1 MIDTSKILIL
11 DGAMGT
17 ELQAAGLPVGGIPEV
32 WNIEHPE
39 AVTAIHRRYIE
50 AGSQV
55 VYTNT
60 FGANRLKMAKAGYPL
75 QALIV
80 AAIGNAR
87 AAVVEAGR
95 PDVKVAFDIGPIG
108 RLIEPLGDMSFDEA
122 YDIFAEEIRAVKG
135 ADMIVIE
142 TMSDLSEAKAAVLAA
157 KENCDLPVFLT
168 MSFESN
174 SRTFTGTAI
183 ASMALTFS
191 DMGIDGIGMN
201 CSLGPEELLPMVKEL
216 YTCTKLPLV
225 VKPNAGLPD
234 PATNKYN
241 VFPEDFAQIIRKML
255 PYGVCAVG
263 GCCGTS
269 PEYIRELTRVVRE
282 WETERDAYEA
292 DKAAGAAEMAPEAD
306 GASAEDG
313 GFYPDDYEELTTLR
327 NTRPTGIASAS
338 KAVWFSEPRCIGE
351 RINPT
356 GKKRFKEA
364 LQNGDMDYILGQAI
378 SQVEAGAE
386 ILDVNVGLPG
396 IDETAMMVRVI
407 RELQA
412 VVDVPLQIDS
422 NKPEVLEAALRIY
435 CGKPLV
441 NSVNGEEKSLS
452 SILPLVKKY
461 GAAVVGLTL
470 DEAGIGATA
479 EERFAVAEK
488 IVSRAEAI
496 GIRRENLQI
505 DCLTL
510 TASAE
515 QAGVAETLKAVAMVH
530 DRLHLG
536 AVLGVSNV
544 SFGLPNRDV
553 INTAFLTMALQNG
566 LTLPIM
572 NPNSEAMMGALRA
585 YRVLMNIDKNSLAY
599 MDAYRDWK
607 PAQTVVVAAGTAGV
621 PGGTGQAGGA
631 AGTPAQGGA
640 HIGAPAGDTVAAD
653 IATRLGDGAAS
664 LYTAVVRGLAAQG
677 TELTKSLLGTMDSM
691 DIVNGVLIPALD
703 TVGAGFESGRLFLP
717 QLILSASVVQGAFS
731 EIKNHMR
738 ANGAENVSKGTIVLA
753 TVKGD
758 IHDIG
763 KNIVKVLLEN
773 YGFTVVDLGR
783 DVEIEAV
790 VDAARETGTP
800 LVGLSALMTTT
811 LPSMRDT
818 IVALREAGLSCKVV
832 VGGAV
837 LTPEYATEIGA
848 DYYGRD
854 AKATV
859 DIAKEVFGC

>member
-1 MIDTSKILIL
+1 
-11 DGAMGT
+11 MGT

-39 AVTAIHRRYIE
+39 KVTAIHRRYIE

-75 QALIV
+75 NALIV

-87 AAVVEAGR
+87 AAVTESGR
-95 PDVKVAFDIGPIG
+95 TDVKVAMDIGPIG

-122 YDIFAEEIRAVKG
+122 YDIFAEEVRAAKG
-135 ADMIVIE
+135 VDMIVIE
-142 TMSDLSEAKAAVLAA
+142 TMSDLSESKAAVLAA
-157 KENCDLPVFLT
+157 KENSDLPIFLT
-168 MSFESN
+168 MSFEAN

-216 YTCTKLPLV
+216 YTATKLPLV

-234 PATNKYN
+234 PATNTYN
-241 VFPEDFAQIIRKML
+241 VMPEEFGAIIRKML

-282 WETERDAYEA
+282 WEAERDAYEA
-292 DKAAGAAEMAPEAD
+292 AKGSAKEAS
-306 GASAEDG
+306 GQA
-313 GFYPDDYEELTTLR
+313 FYPDDYDELTTLR

-338 KAVWFSEPRCIGE
+338 RAVWFTEPRCIGE

-364 LQNGDMDYILGQAI
+364 LLAGDMDYILGQAI

-470 DEAGIGATA
+470 DEDGIGASA
-479 EERFAVAEK
+479 EQRFAVAEK
-488 IVSRAEAI
+488 IVSRAESM

-530 DRLHLG
+530 DKLHLG

-607 PAQTVVVAAGTAGV
+607 PAQTVVVAAGAT
-621 PGGTGQAGGA
+621 GGADATKGGA
-631 AGTPAQGGA
+631 AGAG
-640 HIGAPAGDTVAAD
+640 IGAPAGDTVAAD
-653 IATRLGDGAAS
+653 IAAKLGEGAAS

-677 TELTKSLLGTMDSM
+677 TELTKSLLGSMDSM

-717 QLILSASVVQGAFS
+717 QLILSASVVQGAFA
-731 EIKNHMR
+731 EIKSYMTQTGS
-738 ANGAENVSKGTIVLA
+738 ATVSKGTIVLA

-790 VDAARETGTP
+790 VNAARETGTP

-818 IVALREAGLSCKVV
+818 IAALREAGLPCKVV

-837 LTPEYATEIGA
+837 LTPEYAAEIGA

-859 DIAKEVFGC
+859 DIAKEVFGV

>member
-1 MIDTSKILIL
+1 MSNYPEIMIL

-17 ELQAAGLPVGGIPEV
+17 ELQAAGLPLGGVPEV
-32 WNIEHPE
+32 WNIEHPDK
-39 AVTAIHRRYIE
+39 VTAIQRRYIE

-55 VYTNT
+55 VYANT
-60 FGANRLKMAKAGYPL
+60 FGANRLKMAKTGYPL
-75 QALIV
+75 HALIV

-87 AAVVEAGR
+87 AAVVEAGK
-95 PDVKVAFDIGPIG
+95 PETKVALDIGPIG
-108 RLIEPLGDMSFDEA
+108 RLIAPLGDLSFEEA
-122 YDIFAEEIRAVKG
+122 YDIFAEEVRAAKG

-142 TMSDLSEAKAAVLAA
+142 TMSDLYEAKAAVLAA
-157 KENCDLPVFLT
+157 KENSDLPVFLT
-168 MSFESN
+168 MSFEEN
-174 SRTFTGTAI
+174 GRTFTGTDI
-183 ASMALTFS
+183 DSMALTFS
-191 DMGIDGIGMN
+191 DMGIDGIGVN
-201 CSLGPEELLPMVKEL
+201 CSLGPAELLPMVKRL
-216 YTCTKLPLV
+216 YTATKLPIV

-234 PATNKYN
+234 PATNTYN
-241 VFPEDFAQIIRKML
+241 VSAEEFAGIMRQML
-255 PYGVCAVG
+255 PYGVRVVG

-282 WETERDAYEA
+282 WEAERDRVGESDASFW
-292 DKAAGAAEMAPEAD
+292 PE
-306 GASAEDG
+306 
-313 GFYPDDYEELTTLR
+313 DYRELTEFR
-327 NTRPTGIASAS
+327 NSRPTGIASAN

-396 IDETAMMVRVI
+396 IDETEMMVRVI

-435 CGKPLV
+435 NGKPLV
-441 NSVNGEEKSLS
+441 NSVNGEEKSLT

-470 DEAGIGATA
+470 DEAGIGKTA

-488 IVSRAEAI
+488 IVSRAESA

-515 QAGVAETLKAVAMVH
+515 QAAVAETLRAVAMVH
-530 DRLHLG
+530 NNLHTG

-544 SFGLPNRDV
+544 SFGLPNRDLV
-553 INTAFLTMALQNG
+553 NATFLTMALQNG

-572 NPNSEAMMGALRA
+572 NPNSASMMGALRA
-585 YRVLMNIDKNSLAY
+585 YRLLMNIDKNSLAY
-599 MDAYRDWK
+599 MEAYKDYVA
-607 PAQTVVVAAGTAGV
+607 PTVVAPAGAAVGGTSAGAGV
-621 PGGTGQAGGA
+621 S
-631 AGTPAQGGA
+631 
-640 HIGAPAGDTVAAD
+640 APAGDPLPAEIAAK
-653 IATRLGDGAAS
+653 LGDGAAA
-664 LYTAVVRGLAAQG
+664 LYNAVVRGFTAQG
-677 TELTKSLLGTMDSM
+677 ADITKSLLGTMDSM

-731 EIKNHMR
+731 EIKEHMR
-738 ANGAENVSKGTIVLA
+738 ASGAESVSKGTIVLA

-783 DVEIEAV
+783 DVEISAV
-790 VDAARETGTP
+790 VKAAKETGTP

-811 LPSMRDT
+811 LPSMKDT
-818 IVALREAGLSCKVV
+818 IAALRAEGLPCKVV

-837 LTPEYATEIGA
+837 LTPEYAAEIGA

-859 DIAKEVFGC
+859 DIAKEVFGV

>member
-1 MIDTSKILIL
+1 MSKFPEIMIL

-17 ELQAAGLPVGGIPEV
+17 ELQAAGLPLGGVPEV

-39 AVTAIHRRYIE
+39 KVTDIHRRYIE

-55 VYTNT
+55 VYANT
-60 FGANRLKMAKAGYPL
+60 FGANRLKMAKTGYSV
-75 QALIV
+75 QTLIV

-87 AAVVEAGR
+87 AAVIEAGK
-95 PDVKVAFDIGPIG
+95 PETKVALDIGPIG
-108 RLIEPLGDMSFDEA
+108 RLISPLGDLAFEEA
-122 YDIFAEEIRAVKG
+122 YDIFAEEVRAAKG

-142 TMSDLSEAKAAVLAA
+142 TMTDLYEAKAAVLAA
-157 KENCDLPVFLT
+157 KENSDLPVYLT
-168 MSFESN
+168 MSFEAN
-174 SRTFTGTAI
+174 ARTFTGTSVDA
-183 ASMALTFS
+183 MALTFS

-201 CSLGPEELLPMVKEL
+201 CSLGPEELLPMVKQL
-216 YTCTKLPLV
+216 YTATKLPIV

-234 PATNKYN
+234 PATNTYN
-241 VFPEDFAQIIRKML
+241 VSPEEFAAIVRKML
-255 PYGVCAVG
+255 PYGVQVVG

-269 PEYIRELTRVVRE
+269 PAYIRELTKVVRE
-282 WETERDAYEA
+282 WEAERDA
-292 DKAAGAAEMAPEAD
+292 GNTVC
-306 GASAEDG
+306 
-313 GFYPDDYEELTTLR
+313 PDDFEDLTTLR

-338 KAVWFSEPRCIGE
+338 RAVWFTEPRCIGE

-396 IDETAMMVRVI
+396 IDETEMMVRVI

-435 CGKPLV
+435 NGKPLV

-470 DEAGIGATA
+470 DEAGIASKA

-515 QAGVAETLKAVAMVH
+515 QAAVAETLKAVAMVH
-530 DRLHLG
+530 ERLGLG

-544 SFGLPNRDV
+544 SFGLPNRDLV
-553 INTAFLTMALQNG
+553 NATFLTMALQNG

-572 NPNSEAMMGALRA
+572 NPNSESMMGALRA
-585 YRVLMNIDKNSLAY
+585 FRLLMNIDKNSLAY
-599 MDAYRDWK
+599 MDAYRDYVP
-607 PAQTVVVAAGTAGV
+607 PAARVSSSAAGPAG
-621 PGGTGQAGGA
+621 AGGNAGPNGTAA
-631 AGTPAQGGA
+631 AGNAPA
-640 HIGAPAGDTVAAD
+640 HSSIGAPAGDPTAAE
-653 IATRLGDGAAS
+653 IAEKLGDGAAS
-664 LYTAVVRGLAAQG
+664 LYAAVVRGLAAQG
-677 TELTKSLLGTMDSM
+677 TELTKELLTTMDSM

-703 TVGAGFESGRLFLP
+703 TVGAGFESGRVFLP

-731 EIKNHMR
+731 EIKEHIRKSGN
-738 ANGAENVSKGTIVLA
+738 ETVSKGTIVLA

-783 DVEIEAV
+783 DVEISAV
-790 VDAARETGTP
+790 VEAAKKTGTP

-811 LPSMRDT
+811 LPSMKDT
-818 IVALREAGLSCKVV
+818 IAALREAGLSCKVV

-837 LTPEYATEIGA
+837 LTPEYAAEIGA

-854 AKATV
+854 AKMTV
-859 DIAKEVFGC
+859 DIAREVFGV

>member
-1 MIDTSKILIL
+1 
-11 DGAMGT
+11 
-17 ELQAAGLPVGGIPEV
+17 V
-32 WNIEHPE
+32 
-39 AVTAIHRRYIE
+39 
-50 AGSQV
+50 
-55 VYTNT
+55 
-60 FGANRLKMAKAGYPL
+60 
-75 QALIV
+75 
-80 AAIGNAR
+80 R
-87 AAVVEAGR
+87 AA
-95 PDVKVAFDIGPIG
+95 
-108 RLIEPLGDMSFDEA
+108 
-122 YDIFAEEIRAVKG
+122 KG

-142 TMSDLSEAKAAVLAA
+142 TMTDLYEAKAAVLAA
-157 KENCDLPVFLT
+157 KENSDLPVYLT
-168 MSFESN
+168 MSFEAN
-174 SRTFTGTAI
+174 ARTFTGTSVDA
-183 ASMALTFS
+183 MALTFS

-201 CSLGPEELLPMVKEL
+201 CSLGPEELLPMVKQL
-216 YTCTKLPLV
+216 YTATKLPIV

-234 PATNKYN
+234 PATNTYN
-241 VFPEDFAQIIRKML
+241 VSPEEFAAIVRKML
-255 PYGVCAVG
+255 PYGVQVVG

-269 PEYIRELTRVVRE
+269 PAYIRELTKVVRE
-282 WETERDAYEA
+282 WEAERDAGNA
-292 DKAAGAAEMAPEAD
+292 VC
-306 GASAEDG
+306 
-313 GFYPDDYEELTTLR
+313 PDDFEELTTLR

-338 KAVWFSEPRCIGE
+338 RAVWFTEPRCIGE

-396 IDETAMMVRVI
+396 IDETEMMVRVI

-435 CGKPLV
+435 NGKPLV

-470 DEAGIGATA
+470 DEAGIASKA

-515 QAGVAETLKAVAMVH
+515 QAAVAETLKAVAMVH
-530 DRLHLG
+530 ERLGLG

-544 SFGLPNRDV
+544 SFGLPNRDLV
-553 INTAFLTMALQNG
+553 NATFLTMALQNG

-572 NPNSEAMMGALRA
+572 NPNSESMMGALRA
-585 YRVLMNIDKNSLAY
+585 FRLLMNIDKNSLAY
-599 MDAYRDWK
+599 MDAYRDYVP
-607 PAQTVVVAAGTAGV
+607 PAARVSSSAAGTAGA
-621 PGGTGQAGGA
+621 GTAGANGAGSGA
-631 AGTPAQGGA
+631 A
-640 HIGAPAGDTVAAD
+640 HSSIGAPAGDPSAAE
-653 IATRLGDGAAS
+653 IAEKLGDGAAS
-664 LYTAVVRGLAAQG
+664 LYAAVVRGLAAQG
-677 TELTKSLLGTMDSM
+677 TELTKELLTTMDSM

-703 TVGAGFESGRLFLP
+703 TVGAGFESGRVFLP

-731 EIKNHMR
+731 EIKEHIRKSGN
-738 ANGAENVSKGTIVLA
+738 ETVSKGTIVLA

-783 DVEIEAV
+783 DVEISAV
-790 VDAARETGTP
+790 VEAAKKTGTP

-811 LPSMRDT
+811 LPSMKDT
-818 IVALREAGLSCKVV
+818 IAALREAGLSCKVV

-837 LTPEYATEIGA
+837 LTPEYAAEIGA

-854 AKATV
+854 AKMTV
-859 DIAKEVFGC
+859 DIAREVFGV

>member
-1 MIDTSKILIL
+1 MGKNTDILIL

-17 ELQAAGLPVGGIPEV
+17 ELQAAGLPLGGVPEV
-32 WNIEHPE
+32 WNIEHPDK
-39 AVTAIHRRYIE
+39 VTAIHRRYIE

-55 VYTNT
+55 VYANT
-60 FGANRLKMAKAGYPL
+60 FGANRLKMAKTGYSV
-75 QALIV
+75 QTLIGAAV
-80 AAIGNAR
+80 ANAR
-87 AAVVEAGR
+87 EAVAQADR
-95 PDVKVAFDIGPIG
+95 PETKVALDIGPIG
-108 RLIEPLGDMSFDEA
+108 RLIAPLGDLSFEEA
-122 YDIFAEEIRAVKG
+122 YDIFAEEVRAGKD
-135 ADMIVIE
+135 ADMIFIE
-142 TMSDLSEAKAAVLAA
+142 TMTDLYEAKAAVLAA
-157 KENCDLPVFLT
+157 KENSDLPVYLT
-168 MSFESN
+168 MSFEAN
-174 SRTFTGTAI
+174 MRTFTGTGI
-183 ASMALTFS
+183 DSMALTFS

-216 YTCTKLPLV
+216 YTATKLPIV

-234 PATNKYN
+234 PATNTYN
-241 VFPEDFAQIIRKML
+241 VSAEEFADVMRKMF
-255 PYGVCAVG
+255 PYGVRVVG

-282 WETERDAYEA
+282 WEEERDRSGGSDASFW
-292 DKAAGAAEMAPEAD
+292 PE
-306 GASAEDG
+306 
-313 GFYPDDYEELTTLR
+313 DYEELTKIR
-327 NTRPTGIASAS
+327 ETRPTGIASPS

-396 IDETAMMVRVI
+396 IDETEMMVRVI

-435 CGKPLV
+435 NGKPLV
-441 NSVNGEEKSLS
+441 NSVNGEEKSLA

-470 DEAGIGATA
+470 DEAGIGPTA
-479 EERFAVAEK
+479 EERFAVAER
-488 IVSRAEAI
+488 IVARAESM

-515 QAGVAETLKAVAMVH
+515 QAAVAETLKAVAMVH
-530 DRLHLG
+530 NRLHTG

-544 SFGLPNRDV
+544 SFGLPNRDLV
-553 INTAFLTMALQNG
+553 NATFLTMALQNG

-572 NPNSEAMMGALRA
+572 NPNSASMMGALRA
-585 YRVLMNIDKNSLAY
+585 YRLLMNIDKNSLAY
-599 MDAYRDWK
+599 MEAYKDYVPPTAA
-607 PAQTVVVAAGTAGV
+607 PA
-621 PGGTGQAGGA
+621 GA
-631 AGTPAQGGA
+631 AGTGVSGGA
-640 HIGAPAGDTVAAD
+640 ASGAAASAPAGDTKHEE
-653 IATRLGDGAAS
+653 IAQKLGDGAAS
-664 LYTAVVRGLAAQG
+664 LYNAVVRGLTAQG
-677 TELTKSLLGTMDSM
+677 ADITKSLLGTMDSM

-703 TVGAGFESGRLFLP
+703 TVGAGFETGRLFLP
-717 QLILSASVVQGAFS
+717 QLILSASVVQGAFA
-731 EIKNHMR
+731 EIKEHMR
-738 ANGAENVSKGTIVLA
+738 ASGAENVSKGTIVLA

-783 DVEIEAV
+783 DVEISAV
-790 VDAARETGTP
+790 VNAARETGTP

-818 IVALREAGLSCKVV
+818 IAALREAGLPCKVV

-837 LTPEYATEIGA
+837 LTPEYAAEIGA

-859 DIAKEVFGC
+859 DIAREVFGV

>member
-1 MIDTSKILIL
+1 MSNYPEILIL

-17 ELQAAGLPVGGIPEV
+17 ELQAAGLPLGGIPEV

-39 AVTAIHRRYIE
+39 KVTEIHRRYIE

-55 VYTNT
+55 VYANT
-60 FGANRLKMAKAGYPL
+60 FGANRLKMAKTGYPL

-87 AAVVEAGR
+87 AAVLQSGKAA
-95 PDVKVAFDIGPIG
+95 KVALDIGPIG
-108 RLIEPLGDMSFDEA
+108 RLLSPLGDLSFEEA
-122 YDIFAEEIRAVKG
+122 YDIFAEEVRAAKG

-142 TMSDLSEAKAAVLAA
+142 TMSDLYEAKAAVLAA
-157 KENCDLPVFLT
+157 KENSDLPVFLT
-168 MSFESN
+168 MSFEAN
-174 SRTFTGTAI
+174 GRTFTGTDIDA
-183 ASMALTFS
+183 MALTFT
-191 DMGIDGIGMN
+191 DMGIDGIGVN
-201 CSLGPEELLPMVKEL
+201 CSLGPAELLPMVKRL
-216 YTCTKLPLV
+216 YTATKLPIV

-234 PATNKYN
+234 PATNTYN
-241 VFPEDFAQIIRKML
+241 VSAEEFAGIMRQML
-255 PYGVCAVG
+255 PFGVRVVG

-269 PEYIRELTRVVRE
+269 PAYIKELTRVVRE
-282 WETERDAYEA
+282 WEAERDAIEA
-292 DKAAGAAEMAPEAD
+292 ASDKKAD
-306 GASAEDG
+306 GS
-313 GFYPDDYEELTTLR
+313 GFYPEDYEELTKER
-327 NTRPTGIASAS
+327 NTRPTGICSAN
-338 KAVWFSEPRCIGE
+338 KAVWFTEPRCIGE

-396 IDETAMMVRVI
+396 IDETEMMVRVI

-435 CGKPLV
+435 NGKPLV

-470 DEAGIGATA
+470 DEAGIGSKA

-488 IVSRAEAI
+488 IVTRAESV
-496 GIRRENLQI
+496 GIRRDNLQI

-515 QAGVAETLKAVAMVH
+515 QAAVAETLKAVAMVH
-530 DRLHLG
+530 ERLHTG

-544 SFGLPNRDV
+544 SFGLPNRDLV
-553 INTAFLTMALQNG
+553 NATFLTMALQNG

-585 YRVLMNIDKNSLAY
+585 FRLLMNIDKNSLAY
-599 MDAYRDWK
+599 MDAYRDYV
-607 PAQTVVVAAGTAGV
+607 PPTAAAAGTAGA
-621 PGGTGQAGGA
+621 AGAGA
-631 AGTPAQGGA
+631 AGAGA
-640 HIGAPAGDTVAAD
+640 GTAGAATNASAKSAIAAPSGDTQAAE
-653 IATRLGDGAAS
+653 IAAKLGDGAAS
-664 LYTAVVRGLAAQG
+664 LYTAVVRGLTAQG
-677 TELTKSLLGTMDSM
+677 TELTKGLLTTMDSM

-703 TVGAGFESGRLFLP
+703 TVGAGFETGKVFLP
-717 QLILSASVVQGAFS
+717 QLILSASVVQGAFA
-731 EIKNHMR
+731 EIKEHMR
-738 ANGAENVSKGTIVLA
+738 RSGGETVSKGTIVLA

-783 DVEIEAV
+783 DVEISAV
-790 VDAARETGTP
+790 VEAARKTGTP

-811 LPSMRDT
+811 LPSMKDT
-818 IVALREAGLSCKVV
+818 IAALREARLPCKVV

-837 LTPEYATEIGA
+837 LTPDYAAEIGA

-859 DIAKEVFGC
+859 DIAREVFGV

>member
-1 MIDTSKILIL
+1 MSNYPEILIL

-17 ELQAAGLPVGGIPEV
+17 ELQAAGLPLGGVPEV

-39 AVTAIHRRYIE
+39 KVTEIHRRYIE

-60 FGANRLKMAKAGYPL
+60 FGANRLKMAKTGYPM

-80 AAIGNAR
+80 AAVGNAR
-87 AAVVEAGR
+87 AAVLQSGKAA
-95 PDVKVAFDIGPIG
+95 KVALDIGPIG
-108 RLIEPLGDMSFDEA
+108 RLLSPLGDLSFEEA
-122 YDIFAEEIRAVKG
+122 YDIF
-135 ADMIVIE
+135 
-142 TMSDLSEAKAAVLAA
+142 AVLAA
-157 KENCDLPVFLT
+157 KENSDLPVYLT
-168 MSFESN
+168 MSFEAN
-174 SRTFTGTAI
+174 GRTFTGTDIDA
-183 ASMALTFS
+183 MALTFS
-191 DMGIDGIGMN
+191 DMGIDGIGVN
-201 CSLGPEELLPMVKEL
+201 CSLGPAELLPMVKRL
-216 YTCTKLPLV
+216 YTATKLPIV

-234 PATNKYN
+234 PATNTYN
-241 VFPEDFAQIIRKML
+241 VSPEEFGEVMRQML
-255 PYGVCAVG
+255 PYGVRVVG

-269 PEYIRELTRVVRE
+269 PAYIKELTRVVRE
-282 WETERDAYEA
+282 WEAERDATEAAA
-292 DKAAGAAEMAPEAD
+292 DKTAAG
-306 GASAEDG
+306 S
-313 GFYPDDYEELTTLR
+313 GFYPEDYEELTKER
-327 NTRPTGIASAS
+327 NTRPTGICSAN
-338 KAVWFSEPRCIGE
+338 KAVWFTEPRCIGE

-364 LQNGDMDYILGQAI
+364 LQDGDMDYILGQAI

-396 IDETAMMVRVI
+396 IDETEMMVRVI

-435 CGKPLV
+435 NGKPLV

-470 DEAGIGATA
+470 DEAGIGSKA

-488 IVSRAEAI
+488 IVSRAEAV
-496 GIRRENLQI
+496 GIRRDNLQI

-515 QAGVAETLKAVAMVH
+515 QAAVAETLKAVAMVH
-530 DRLHLG
+530 DRLHTG

-553 INTAFLTMALQNG
+553 VNAAFLTMALQNG

-585 YRVLMNIDKNSLAY
+585 FRLLMNIDKNSLAY
-599 MDAYRDWK
+599 MDAYRDYV
-607 PAQTVVVAAGTAGV
+607 PPTAAAAGTAGAA
-621 PGGTGQAGGA
+621 GAGAGTAGA
-631 AGTPAQGGA
+631 ATNASA
-640 HIGAPAGDTVAAD
+640 KSAIGAPAGDATAAD
-653 IATRLGDGAAS
+653 IAAKLGDGAAS
-664 LYTAVVRGLAAQG
+664 LYTAVVRGLTTQG
-677 TELTKSLLGTMDSM
+677 TELTKGLLTTMDSM

-703 TVGAGFESGRLFLP
+703 TVGAGFETGKVFLP
-717 QLILSASVVQGAFS
+717 QLILSASVVQGAFA
-731 EIKNHMR
+731 EIKEHMR
-738 ANGAENVSKGTIVLA
+738 RSGGETVSKGTIVLA

-783 DVEIEAV
+783 DVEISAV
-790 VDAARETGTP
+790 VDAAKKTGTP

-811 LPSMRDT
+811 LPSMKDT
-818 IVALREAGLSCKVV
+818 IAALREAGLPCKVM

-837 LTPEYATEIGA
+837 LTPEYAVEIGA

-854 AKATV
+854 AKASV
-859 DIAKEVFGC
+859 DIAREVFGV

>member
-1 MIDTSKILIL
+1 MSNYPEILIL

-17 ELQAAGLPVGGIPEV
+17 ELQAAGLPLGGVPEV
-32 WNIEHPE
+32 WNLEHPDT
-39 AVTAIHRRYIE
+39 VTAIHRRYIE

-55 VYTNT
+55 VYANT
-60 FGANRLKMAKAGYPL
+60 FGANRLKMAKTGHSV
-75 QALIV
+75 QELIGAAV
-80 AAIGNAR
+80 ANAR
-87 AAVVEAGR
+87 EAVAQAGNPEA
-95 PDVKVAFDIGPIG
+95 KVALDIGPIG
-108 RLIEPLGDMSFDEA
+108 RLLSPLGDLSFEEA
-122 YDIFAEEIRAVKG
+122 YDIFAEEVRAG
-135 ADMIVIE
+135 QNADMIVIE
-142 TMSDLSEAKAAVLAA
+142 TMSDLYEAKAAVLAA
-157 KENCDLPVFLT
+157 KENADVPVFLT
-168 MSFESN
+168 MSFEAN
-174 SRTFTGTAI
+174 GRTFTGTDIDA
-183 ASMALTFS
+183 MALTFS
-191 DMGIDGIGMN
+191 DMGIDGVGVN
-201 CSLGPEELLPMVKEL
+201 CSLGPAELLPMVKRL
-216 YTCTKLPLV
+216 YTATKLPIV

-234 PATNKYN
+234 PATNTYN
-241 VFPEDFAQIIRKML
+241 VLPEEFGAIMRQML
-255 PYGVCAVG
+255 PYGVRVVG

-282 WETERDAYEA
+282 WEAERGQRGSDASFW
-292 DKAAGAAEMAPEAD
+292 PE
-306 GASAEDG
+306 
-313 GFYPDDYEELTTLR
+313 DYEELTKLR
-327 NTRPTGIASAS
+327 DTRPTGIASANR
-338 KAVWFSEPRCIGE
+338 AVWFSEPRCIGE

-396 IDETAMMVRVI
+396 IDETEMMVRVI

-435 CGKPLV
+435 NGKPLV
-441 NSVNGEEKSLS
+441 NSVNGEEKSLA

-470 DEAGIGATA
+470 DEAGIGPTA

-488 IVSRAEAI
+488 IVSRAEAV

-515 QAGVAETLKAVAMVH
+515 QAAVAETLKAVAMVH
-530 DRLHLG
+530 DKLHTG

-544 SFGLPNRDV
+544 SFGLPNRDLV
-553 INTAFLTMALQNG
+553 NATFLTMALQNG

-585 YRVLMNIDKNSLAY
+585 YRLLMNIDKNSLAY
-599 MDAYRDWK
+599 MEAYK
-607 PAQTVVVAAGTAGV
+607 NYVPPTAAPAGNAAAGGTAGAAQA
-621 PGGTGQAGGA
+621 TGSA
-631 AGTPAQGGA
+631 AA
-640 HIGAPAGDTVAAD
+640 APAGDTMHRE
-653 IATRLGDGAAS
+653 IAEKLGDGAAS
-664 LYTAVVRGLAAQG
+664 LYNAVVRGLTAQG
-677 TELTKSLLGTMDSM
+677 AEITKNLLGSMDSM

-703 TVGAGFESGRLFLP
+703 TVGAGFETGRLFLP

-731 EIKNHMR
+731 EIKEHMR
-738 ANGAENVSKGTIVLA
+738 ASGAETVSKGTIVLA

-783 DVEIEAV
+783 DVEIQAV
-790 VDAARETGTP
+790 VEAAKKTGTP

-818 IVALREAGLSCKVV
+818 IAALREAGLSCKVV

-837 LTPEYATEIGA
+837 LTPEYAAEIGA

-859 DIAKEVFGC
+859 DIAREVFGV

>member
-1 MIDTSKILIL
+1 MSNYPEILIL

-17 ELQAAGLPVGGIPEV
+17 ELQAAGLPLGGVPEV
-32 WNIEHPE
+32 WNLEHPDP
-39 AVTAIHRRYIE
+39 VTAIHRRYIE

-60 FGANRLKMAKAGYPL
+60 FGANRLKMAKTGHSV
-75 QALIV
+75 QELIGAAV
-80 AAIGNAR
+80 ANAR
-87 AAVVEAGR
+87 EAVAQVGNPEA
-95 PDVKVAFDIGPIG
+95 KVALDIGPIG
-108 RLIEPLGDMSFDEA
+108 RLLSPLGDLSFAEA
-122 YDIFAEEIRAVKG
+122 YDIFAEEVRAG
-135 ADMIVIE
+135 QNADMIVIE
-142 TMSDLSEAKAAVLAA
+142 TMSDLYEAKAAVLAA
-157 KENCDLPVFLT
+157 KENADVPVFLT
-168 MSFESN
+168 MSFEAN
-174 SRTFTGTAI
+174 GRTFTGTDIDA
-183 ASMALTFS
+183 MALTFS
-191 DMGIDGIGMN
+191 DMGIDGVGVN
-201 CSLGPEELLPMVKEL
+201 CSLGPAELLPMVKRL
-216 YTCTKLPLV
+216 YTATKLPIV

-234 PATNKYN
+234 PATNTYN
-241 VFPEDFAQIIRKML
+241 VSPEEFGAIMRQML
-255 PYGVCAVG
+255 PYGVRVVG

-282 WETERDAYEA
+282 WEAERGQRGSDASFW
-292 DKAAGAAEMAPEAD
+292 PE
-306 GASAEDG
+306 
-313 GFYPDDYEELTTLR
+313 DYEELTKLR
-327 NTRPTGIASAS
+327 EERPTGIASANR
-338 KAVWFSEPRCIGE
+338 AVWFSEPRCIGE

-396 IDETAMMVRVI
+396 IDETEMMVRVI

-435 CGKPLV
+435 NGKPLV
-441 NSVNGEEKSLS
+441 NSVNGEEKSLA

-470 DEAGIGATA
+470 DEAGIGPTA

-488 IVSRAEAI
+488 IVSRAEAV

-515 QAGVAETLKAVAMVH
+515 QAAVAETLKAVAMVH
-530 DRLHLG
+530 DKLHTG

-544 SFGLPNRDV
+544 SFGLPNRDLV
-553 INTAFLTMALQNG
+553 NATFLTMALQNG

-585 YRVLMNIDKNSLAY
+585 YRLLMNIDKNSLAY
-599 MDAYRDWK
+599 MEAYK
-607 PAQTVVVAAGTAGV
+607 NYVPPTAAPAGNAAAGGTAGAAQV
-621 PGGTGQAGGA
+621 TGSA
-631 AGTPAQGGA
+631 AA
-640 HIGAPAGDTVAAD
+640 APAGDTMHRE
-653 IATRLGDGAAS
+653 IAEKLGDGAAS
-664 LYTAVVRGLAAQG
+664 LYNAVVRGLTAQG
-677 TELTKSLLGTMDSM
+677 AEITKNLLGSMDSM

-703 TVGAGFESGRLFLP
+703 TVGAGFETGRLFLP

-731 EIKNHMR
+731 EIKEHMR
-738 ANGAENVSKGTIVLA
+738 ASGAETVSKGTIVLA

-783 DVEIEAV
+783 DVEIQAV
-790 VDAARETGTP
+790 VEAAKKTGTP

-818 IVALREAGLSCKVV
+818 IAALREAGLSCKVV

-837 LTPEYATEIGA
+837 LTPEYAAEIGA

-859 DIAKEVFGC
+859 DIAREVFGV

>member
-1 MIDTSKILIL
+1 MSNYPEIMIL

-17 ELQAAGLPVGGIPEV
+17 ELQAAGLPLGGVPEV

-39 AVTAIHRRYIE
+39 KVTEIHRRYIE

-55 VYTNT
+55 VYANT
-60 FGANRLKMAKAGYPL
+60 FGANRLKMAKTGYPL

-80 AAIGNAR
+80 AAVGNAR
-87 AAVVEAGR
+87 AAVLTSNNKNA
-95 PDVKVAFDIGPIG
+95 KVAMDIGPIG
-108 RLIEPLGDMSFDEA
+108 RLLSPLGDLSFEEA
-122 YDIFAEEIRAVKG
+122 YDIFAEEVRAAKG
-135 ADMIVIE
+135 ADLIVIE
-142 TMSDLSEAKAAVLAA
+142 TMSDLYEAKAAVLAA
-157 KENCDLPVFLT
+157 KENSDLPVYLT
-168 MSFESN
+168 MSFEAN
-174 SRTFTGTAI
+174 GRTFTGTDIDA
-183 ASMALTFS
+183 MALTFS
-191 DMGIDGIGMN
+191 DMGIDGIGVN
-201 CSLGPEELLPMVKEL
+201 CSLGPAELLPMVKRL
-216 YTCTKLPLV
+216 YTATKLPIV

-234 PATNKYN
+234 PATNTYN
-241 VFPEDFAQIIRKML
+241 VSPEEFGAVMRQML
-255 PYGVCAVG
+255 PYGVRVVG

-269 PEYIRELTRVVRE
+269 PDYIRELVRVVRE
-282 WETERDAYEA
+282 WEAERDAITA
-292 DKAAGAAEMAPEAD
+292 AQDKTAAG
-306 GASAEDG
+306 S
-313 GFYPDDYEELTTLR
+313 GFYPEDYEELTR
-327 NTRPTGIASAS
+327 ERDTRPTGIASAN
-338 KAVWFSEPRCIGE
+338 KAVWFTEPRCIGE

-396 IDETAMMVRVI
+396 IDETEMMVRVI

-435 CGKPLV
+435 NGKPLV

-470 DEAGIGATA
+470 DEAGIGSKA
-479 EERFAVAEK
+479 EARFAVAEK
-488 IVSRAEAI
+488 IVSSAEAI

-515 QAGVAETLKAVAMVH
+515 QAAVAETLKAVAMVH
-530 DRLHLG
+530 EKLHTG

-544 SFGLPNRDV
+544 SFGLPNRDLV
-553 INTAFLTMALQNG
+553 NATFLTMALQNG

-585 YRVLMNIDKNSLAY
+585 FRLLMNIDKNSLAY
-599 MDAYRDWK
+599 MDAYRDYV
-607 PAQTVVVAAGTAGV
+607 PPTAGGAGAGGGAGTAG
-621 PGGTGQAGGA
+621 ASGA
-631 AGTPAQGGA
+631 ASAKSTVA
-640 HIGAPAGDTVAAD
+640 APSGDATAAD
-653 IATRLGDGAAS
+653 IASKLGDGAAS
-664 LYTAVVRGLAAQG
+664 LYTAVVRGLSAQG
-677 TELTKSLLGTMDSM
+677 TELTKSLLTTMDSM
-691 DIVNGVLIPALD
+691 EIVNGVLIPALD
-703 TVGAGFESGRLFLP
+703 TVGAGFESGKVFLP
-717 QLILSASVVQGAFS
+717 QLILSASVVQGAFA
-731 EIKNHMR
+731 EIKEHMR
-738 ANGAENVSKGTIVLA
+738 RSGGETVSKGTIVLA

-783 DVEIEAV
+783 DVEISAV
-790 VDAARETGTP
+790 VEAAKRTGTP

-811 LPSMRDT
+811 LPSMKDT
-818 IVALREAGLSCKVV
+818 ITALREAGLPCKVV

-837 LTPEYATEIGA
+837 LTPEYAVEIGA

-859 DIAKEVFGC
+859 DIAREVFGV

>member
-1 MIDTSKILIL
+1 MSNYPEILIL

-17 ELQAAGLPVGGIPEV
+17 ELQAAGLPLGGVPEV
-32 WNIEHPE
+32 WNLEHPDT
-39 AVTAIHRRYIE
+39 VTAIHRRYIE

-55 VYTNT
+55 VYANT
-60 FGANRLKMAKAGYPL
+60 FGANRLKMAKTGHSV
-75 QALIV
+75 QELIGAAV
-80 AAIGNAR
+80 ANAR
-87 AAVVEAGR
+87 EAVAQAGNPEA
-95 PDVKVAFDIGPIG
+95 KVALDIGPIG
-108 RLIEPLGDMSFDEA
+108 RLLSPLGDLSFEEA
-122 YDIFAEEIRAVKG
+122 YDIFAEEVRAG
-135 ADMIVIE
+135 QNADMIVIE
-142 TMSDLSEAKAAVLAA
+142 TMSDLYEAKAAVLAA
-157 KENCDLPVFLT
+157 KENADVPVFLT
-168 MSFESN
+168 MSFEAN
-174 SRTFTGTAI
+174 GRTFTGTDIDA
-183 ASMALTFS
+183 MALTFS
-191 DMGIDGIGMN
+191 DMGIDGVGVN
-201 CSLGPEELLPMVKEL
+201 CSLGPAELLPMVKRL
-216 YTCTKLPLV
+216 YTATKLPIV

-234 PATNKYN
+234 PATNTYN
-241 VFPEDFAQIIRKML
+241 VSPEEFGAIMRQML
-255 PYGVCAVG
+255 PYGVRVVG

-282 WETERDAYEA
+282 WEAERGQVSED
-292 DKAAGAAEMAPEAD
+292 DKEFWPE
-306 GASAEDG
+306 
-313 GFYPDDYEELTTLR
+313 DYEELTKLR
-327 NTRPTGIASAS
+327 DTRPTGIASANR
-338 KAVWFSEPRCIGE
+338 AVWFSEPRCIGE

-396 IDETAMMVRVI
+396 IDETEMMVRVI

-435 CGKPLV
+435 NGKPLV
-441 NSVNGEEKSLS
+441 NSVNGEEKSLA

-470 DEAGIGATA
+470 DEAGIGPTA

-488 IVSRAEAI
+488 IVSRAEAV

-515 QAGVAETLKAVAMVH
+515 QAAVAETLKAVAMVH
-530 DRLHLG
+530 DKLHTG

-544 SFGLPNRDV
+544 SFGLPNRDLV
-553 INTAFLTMALQNG
+553 NATFLTMALQNG

-585 YRVLMNIDKNSLAY
+585 YRLLMNIDKNSLAY
-599 MDAYRDWK
+599 MEAYK
-607 PAQTVVVAAGTAGV
+607 NYVPPTAAPAGNAAAGGTAGAAQA
-621 PGGTGQAGGA
+621 TGSA
-631 AGTPAQGGA
+631 AA
-640 HIGAPAGDTVAAD
+640 APAGDTMHRE
-653 IATRLGDGAAS
+653 IAEKLGDGAAS
-664 LYTAVVRGLAAQG
+664 LYNAVVRGLTAQG
-677 TELTKSLLGTMDSM
+677 AEITKNLLGSMDSM

-703 TVGAGFESGRLFLP
+703 TVGAGFETGRLFLP

-731 EIKNHMR
+731 EIKEHMR
-738 ANGAENVSKGTIVLA
+738 ASGAETVSKGTIVLA

-783 DVEIEAV
+783 DVEIQAV
-790 VDAARETGTP
+790 VEAAKKTGTP

-818 IVALREAGLSCKVV
+818 IAALREAGLSCKVV

-837 LTPEYATEIGA
+837 LTPEYAAEIGA

-859 DIAKEVFGC
+859 DIAREVFGV

>member
-1 MIDTSKILIL
+1 MAENRQILIL

-39 AVTAIHRRYIE
+39 EVTAIHRRYIE

-80 AAIGNAR
+80 SAIGNAR
-87 AAVVEAGR
+87 AAVVETGR
-95 PDVKVAFDIGPIG
+95 PDVKVAMDIGPIG

-122 YDIFAEEIRAVKG
+122 YDIFAEEMRAAKG

-142 TMSDLSEAKAAVLAA
+142 TMSDLSETKAAVLAA
-157 KENCDLPVFLT
+157 KENTDLPVFVT
-168 MSFESN
+168 MSFEAN
-174 SRTFTGTAI
+174 SRTFTGTSI

-234 PATNKYN
+234 PATNTYN
-241 VFPEDFAQIIRKML
+241 VLPEEFGAIMRKML

-269 PEYIRELTRVVRE
+269 PEYIRELVRVVRE
-282 WETERDAYEA
+282 WEAERDAVEA
-292 DKAAGAAEMAPEAD
+292 GKNGSDEAAK
-306 GASAEDG
+306 S
-313 GFYPDDYEELTTLR
+313 FYPDDYEELTTLR

-338 KAVWFSEPRCIGE
+338 KAVWFTEPRCIGE

-441 NSVNGEEKSLS
+441 NSVNGEEKSLT

-470 DEAGIGATA
+470 DENGIGKTA

-488 IVSRAEAI
+488 IVSRAEAA

-572 NPNSEAMMGALRA
+572 NPNSEGMMGALRA

-599 MDAYRDWK
+599 MDAYRDWQ
-607 PAQTVVVAAGTAGV
+607 PAQTVVVAAGA
-621 PGGTGQAGGA
+621 AGA
-631 AGTPAQGGA
+631 AGAVANAGVS
-640 HIGAPAGDTVAAD
+640 APTGDTVAAD
-653 IATRLGDGAAS
+653 IAAKLGDGAAS

-703 TVGAGFESGRLFLP
+703 TVGAGFEKGRIFLP

-738 ANGAENVSKGTIVLA
+738 ASGADAVSKGTIVLA

-790 VDAARETGTP
+790 VKAARETGTP

-818 IVALREAGLSCKVV
+818 IVALREAGLPCKVV

-837 LTPEYATEIGA
+837 LTPEYAAEIGA

-859 DIAKEVFGC
+859 DIAREVFGV

>member
-1 MIDTSKILIL
+1 MSKFPEIMIL

-17 ELQAAGLPVGGIPEV
+17 ELQAAGLPLGGVPEV

-39 AVTAIHRRYIE
+39 KVTDIHRRYIE

-55 VYTNT
+55 VYANT
-60 FGANRLKMAKAGYPL
+60 FGANRLKMAKTGYSV
-75 QALIV
+75 QTLIV

-87 AAVVEAGR
+87 AAVIEAGK
-95 PDVKVAFDIGPIG
+95 PETKVALDIGPIG
-108 RLIEPLGDMSFDEA
+108 RLIAPLGDLSFEEA
-122 YDIFAEEIRAVKG
+122 YDIFAEEVRAAKG
-135 ADMIVIE
+135 ADLIVIE
-142 TMSDLSEAKAAVLAA
+142 TMTDLYEAKAAVLAA
-157 KENCDLPVFLT
+157 KENSDLPVFLT
-168 MSFESN
+168 MSFEAN
-174 SRTFTGTAI
+174 ARTFTGTSVEA
-183 ASMALTFS
+183 MALTFS
-191 DMGIDGIGMN
+191 DMGVDGIGMN
-201 CSLGPEELLPMVKEL
+201 CSLGPEELLPMVKTL
-216 YTCTKLPLV
+216 YTATKLPIV

-234 PATNKYN
+234 PATNTYN
-241 VFPEDFAQIIRKML
+241 VSPEEFGAIIRKML
-255 PYGVCAVG
+255 PYGVKVVG

-269 PEYIRELTRVVRE
+269 PAYIRELTRVVRE
-282 WETERDAYEA
+282 WEAERNACEA
-292 DKAAGAAEMAPEAD
+292 GKAAAGDSGAEA
-306 GASAEDG
+306 
-313 GFYPDDYEELTTLR
+313 FYPDDYEELTTLR
-327 NTRPTGIASAS
+327 NTRPTGISSAS
-338 KAVWFSEPRCIGE
+338 RAVWFTEPRCIGE

-364 LQNGDMDYILGQAI
+364 LQQGDMDYILGQAI

-396 IDETAMMVRVI
+396 IDEAEMMVRVI

-422 NKPEVLEAALRIY
+422 NKPDVLEAALRIY
-435 CGKPLV
+435 NGKPLV

-470 DEAGIGATA
+470 DEAGIGSKA

-488 IVSRAEAI
+488 IVARAEAI

-515 QAGVAETLKAVAMVH
+515 QAAVAETLKAVAMVH
-530 DRLHLG
+530 NRLHLG

-544 SFGLPNRDV
+544 SFGLPNRDLV
-553 INTAFLTMALQNG
+553 NATFLTMALQNG

-572 NPNSEAMMGALRA
+572 NPNSESMMGALRA
-585 YRVLMNIDKNSLAY
+585 YRLLMNIDKNSLAY
-599 MDAYRDWK
+599 TDAYRDYVP
-607 PAQTVVVAAGTAGV
+607 PAARVVAAG
-621 PGGTGQAGGA
+621 A
-631 AGTPAQGGA
+631 AGTSPSGA
-640 HIGAPAGDTVAAD
+640 GANGTGDGASGTARSSIGAPAGDPVSAE
-653 IATRLGDGAAS
+653 IAEKLGDGAAS
-664 LYTAVVRGLAAQG
+664 LYAAVVRGLAAQG
-677 TELTKSLLGTMDSM
+677 TELTKELLETMDSM

-703 TVGAGFESGRLFLP
+703 TVGAGFESGRVFLP

-731 EIKNHMR
+731 EIKEHMR
-738 ANGAENVSKGTIVLA
+738 RSGNETVSKGTIVLA

-783 DVEIEAV
+783 DVEISAV
-790 VDAARETGTP
+790 VEAAKKTGTP

-811 LPSMRDT
+811 LPSMKDT
-818 IVALREAGLSCKVV
+818 ITALREAGLPCKVV

-837 LTPEYATEIGA
+837 LTPEYAAEIGA

-854 AKATV
+854 AKMTV

>member
-1 MIDTSKILIL
+1 MEKKQILIL

-17 ELQAAGLPVGGIPEV
+17 ELQAAGLPLGGIPEV

-39 AVTAIHRRYIE
+39 EVTAIHRRYIE

-80 AAIGNAR
+80 SAIGNAR

-95 PDVKVAFDIGPIG
+95 PDVKVAMDVGPIG

-122 YDIFAEEIRAVKG
+122 YDIFAEEMRAAKG

-142 TMSDLSEAKAAVLAA
+142 TMSDLSETKAAVLAA
-157 KENCDLPVFLT
+157 KENTDLPVFVT
-168 MSFESN
+168 MSFEAN
-174 SRTFTGTAI
+174 SRTFTGTSI

-234 PATNKYN
+234 PATNLYN
-241 VFPEDFAQIIRKML
+241 VSPEEFGSIMRRML

-269 PEYIRELTRVVRE
+269 PEYIRELVRVVRE
-282 WETERDAYEA
+282 WEA
-292 DKAAGAAEMAPEAD
+292 DP
-306 GASAEDG
+306 S
-313 GFYPDDYEELTTLR
+313 YPDDYEELTTLR

-338 KAVWFSEPRCIGE
+338 KAVWFTEPRCIGE

-470 DEAGIGATA
+470 DENGIGKTA

-488 IVSRAEAI
+488 IVARAESM

-515 QAGVAETLKAVAMVH
+515 QAGVAETLRAVAMVH

-553 INTAFLTMALQNG
+553 INTAFLTMALHNG

-599 MDAYRDWK
+599 MDAYRDWQ
-607 PAQTVVVAAGTAGV
+607 PAQPAVVAAGAAGGV
-621 PGGTGQAGGA
+621 AGA
-631 AGTPAQGGA
+631 AGAAGSAGVS
-640 HIGAPAGDTVAAD
+640 APSGDAVAAD
-653 IATRLGDGAAS
+653 IAAKLGDGAAA
-664 LYTAVVRGLAAQG
+664 LYAAVVRGLTAQG
-677 TELTKSLLGTMDSM
+677 TELTKSLLGSMDSM

-703 TVGAGFESGRLFLP
+703 TVGAGFEKGRIFLP

-731 EIKNHMR
+731 EIKAFMTKS
-738 ANGAENVSKGTIVLA
+738 GAAAVSKGTIVLA

-790 VDAARETGTP
+790 VQAARETGTP

-811 LPSMRDT
+811 LGSMKDT
-818 IVALREAGLSCKVV
+818 IAALREAGLPCKVV

-837 LTPEYATEIGA
+837 LTPEYAVEIGA

-859 DIAKEVFGC
+859 DIAREVFGV

>member
-1 MIDTSKILIL
+1 MEKYKQIMIL

-17 ELQAAGLPVGGIPEV
+17 ELQAAGLPLGGVPEV
-32 WNIEHPE
+32 WNIEHPDK
-39 AVTAIHRRYIE
+39 VTEIHRRYIE

-55 VYTNT
+55 VYANT
-60 FGANRLKMAKAGYPL
+60 FGANRLKMAKTGYSV
-75 QALIV
+75 QTLIV

-87 AAVVEAGR
+87 AAVIEAGR
-95 PDVKVAFDIGPIG
+95 PDTKVALDIGPIG
-108 RLIEPLGDMSFDEA
+108 RLISPLGDLAFEEA
-122 YDIFAEEIRAVKG
+122 YDIFAEEVRAAKG

-142 TMSDLSEAKAAVLAA
+142 TMTDLYEAKAAVLAA
-157 KENCDLPVFLT
+157 KENSDLPVYLT
-168 MSFESN
+168 MSFEAN
-174 SRTFTGTAI
+174 ARTFTGTSVDA
-183 ASMALTFS
+183 MALTFS

-201 CSLGPEELLPMVKEL
+201 CSLGPEELLPMVKQL
-216 YTCTKLPLV
+216 YTATKLPIV

-234 PATNKYN
+234 PATNTYN
-241 VFPEDFAQIIRKML
+241 VSPEEFAAIVRKML
-255 PYGVCAVG
+255 PYGVQVVG

-269 PEYIRELTRVVRE
+269 PAYIRELTKVVRE
-282 WETERDAYEA
+282 WEAERDALEA
-292 DKAAGAAEMAPEAD
+292 ECGSGAAENAD
-306 GASAEDG
+306 PAN
-313 GFYPDDYEELTTLR
+313 GFYPDDFEELTTLR
-327 NTRPTGIASAS
+327 NTHPTGIASAS
-338 KAVWFSEPRCIGE
+338 RAVWFTEPRCIGE

-396 IDETAMMVRVI
+396 IDETEMMVRVI

-435 CGKPLV
+435 NGKPLV

-470 DEAGIGATA
+470 DEAGIASKA

-515 QAGVAETLKAVAMVH
+515 QAAVAETLKAVAMVH
-530 DRLHLG
+530 NRLGLG

-544 SFGLPNRDV
+544 SFGLPNRDLV
-553 INTAFLTMALQNG
+553 NATFLTMALQNG

-572 NPNSEAMMGALRA
+572 NPNSESMMGALRA
-585 YRVLMNIDKNSLAY
+585 FRLLMNIDKNSLAY
-599 MDAYRDWK
+599 MDAYRDYVP
-607 PAQTVVVAAGTAGV
+607 PAARAGSGAGVAGAGSGAAGAGTAGA
-621 PGGTGQAGGA
+621 AGAGSGA
-631 AGTPAQGGA
+631 A
-640 HIGAPAGDTVAAD
+640 HSSIGAPTGDPVAAD
-653 IATRLGDGAAS
+653 IAEKLGDGAAS
-664 LYTAVVRGLAAQG
+664 LYAAVVRGLAAQG
-677 TELTKSLLGTMDSM
+677 TDLTKELLTTMDSM

-703 TVGAGFESGRLFLP
+703 TVGAGFESGRVFLP

-731 EIKNHMR
+731 EIKEHIRKSGN
-738 ANGAENVSKGTIVLA
+738 ETVSKGTIVLA

-783 DVEIEAV
+783 DVEISAV
-790 VDAARETGTP
+790 VEAAKKTGTP

-811 LPSMRDT
+811 LPSMKDT
-818 IVALREAGLSCKVV
+818 ITALREAGLPCKVV

-837 LTPEYATEIGA
+837 LTPEYAAEIGA

-859 DIAKEVFGC
+859 DIAREVFGV

>member
-1 MIDTSKILIL
+1 MSNYPEILIL

-17 ELQAAGLPVGGIPEV
+17 ELQAAGLPLGGVPEV
-32 WNIEHPE
+32 WNLEHPDR
-39 AVTAIHRRYIE
+39 VTAIHRRYIE

-55 VYTNT
+55 VYANT
-60 FGANRLKMAKAGYPL
+60 FGANRLKMAKTGHSV
-75 QALIV
+75 QELIGAAV
-80 AAIGNAR
+80 ANAR
-87 AAVVEAGR
+87 EAVAQAGNPEA
-95 PDVKVAFDIGPIG
+95 KVALDIGPIG
-108 RLIEPLGDMSFDEA
+108 RLLSPLGDLSFEEA
-122 YDIFAEEIRAVKG
+122 YDIFAEEVRAG
-135 ADMIVIE
+135 QNADMIVIE
-142 TMSDLSEAKAAVLAA
+142 TMSDLYEAKAAVLAA
-157 KENCDLPVFLT
+157 KENADVPVFLT
-168 MSFESN
+168 MSFEAN
-174 SRTFTGTAI
+174 GRTFTGTDIDA
-183 ASMALTFS
+183 MALTFS
-191 DMGIDGIGMN
+191 DMGIDGVGVN
-201 CSLGPEELLPMVKEL
+201 CSLGPAELLPMVKRL
-216 YTCTKLPLV
+216 YTATKLPIV

-234 PATNKYN
+234 PATNTYN
-241 VFPEDFAQIIRKML
+241 VLPEEFGAIMRQML
-255 PYGVCAVG
+255 PYGVRVVG

-282 WETERDAYEA
+282 WEAERGQRGSDASFW
-292 DKAAGAAEMAPEAD
+292 PE
-306 GASAEDG
+306 
-313 GFYPDDYEELTTLR
+313 DYEELTKLR
-327 NTRPTGIASAS
+327 DTRPTGIASANR
-338 KAVWFSEPRCIGE
+338 AVWFSEPRCIGE

-396 IDETAMMVRVI
+396 IDETEMMVRVI

-435 CGKPLV
+435 NGKPLV
-441 NSVNGEEKSLS
+441 NSVNGEEKSLA

-470 DEAGIGATA
+470 DEAGIGPTA

-488 IVSRAEAI
+488 IVSRAEAV

-515 QAGVAETLKAVAMVH
+515 QAAVAETLKAVAMVH
-530 DRLHLG
+530 DKLHTG

-544 SFGLPNRDV
+544 SFGLPNRDLV
-553 INTAFLTMALQNG
+553 NATFLTMALQNG

-585 YRVLMNIDKNSLAY
+585 YRLLMNIDKNSLAY
-599 MDAYRDWK
+599 MEAYK
-607 PAQTVVVAAGTAGV
+607 NYVPPTAAPAGNAAAGGTAGAAQA
-621 PGGTGQAGGA
+621 TGSA
-631 AGTPAQGGA
+631 AA
-640 HIGAPAGDTVAAD
+640 APAGDTMHKE
-653 IATRLGDGAAS
+653 IAEKLGDGAAS
-664 LYTAVVRGLAAQG
+664 LYNAVVRGLTAQG
-677 TELTKSLLGTMDSM
+677 AEITKNLLGSMDSM

-703 TVGAGFESGRLFLP
+703 TVGAGFETGRLFLP

-731 EIKNHMR
+731 EIKEHMR
-738 ANGAENVSKGTIVLA
+738 ASGAETVSKGTIVLA

-783 DVEIEAV
+783 DVEIQAV
-790 VDAARETGTP
+790 VEAAKKTGTP

-818 IVALREAGLSCKVV
+818 IAALREAGLSCKVV

-837 LTPEYATEIGA
+837 LTPEYAAEIGA

-859 DIAKEVFGC
+859 DIAREVFGV

>member
-1 MIDTSKILIL
+1 MSKFPEIIIL

-17 ELQAAGLPVGGIPEV
+17 ELQAAGLPLGGVPEV

-39 AVTAIHRRYIE
+39 KVTDIHRRYIE

-55 VYTNT
+55 VYANT
-60 FGANRLKMAKAGYPL
+60 FGANRLKMAKTGYSV
-75 QALIV
+75 QTLIV

-87 AAVVEAGR
+87 AAVIEAGK
-95 PDVKVAFDIGPIG
+95 PETKVALDIGPIG
-108 RLIEPLGDMSFDEA
+108 RLISPLGDLAFEEA
-122 YDIFAEEIRAVKG
+122 YDIFAEEVRAAKG

-142 TMSDLSEAKAAVLAA
+142 TMTDLYEAKAAVLAA
-157 KENCDLPVFLT
+157 KENSDLPVYLT
-168 MSFESN
+168 MSFEAN
-174 SRTFTGTAI
+174 ARTFTGTSVDA
-183 ASMALTFS
+183 MALTFS

-201 CSLGPEELLPMVKEL
+201 CSLGPEELLPMVKQL
-216 YTCTKLPLV
+216 YTATKLPIV

-234 PATNKYN
+234 PATNTYN
-241 VFPEDFAQIIRKML
+241 VSPEEFAAIVRKML
-255 PYGVCAVG
+255 PYGVQVVG

-269 PEYIRELTRVVRE
+269 PAYIRELTKVVRE
-282 WETERDAYEA
+282 WEAERDAGNA
-292 DKAAGAAEMAPEAD
+292 VC
-306 GASAEDG
+306 
-313 GFYPDDYEELTTLR
+313 PDDFEELTTLR

-338 KAVWFSEPRCIGE
+338 RAVWFTEPRCIGE

-396 IDETAMMVRVI
+396 IDETEMMVRVI

-435 CGKPLV
+435 NGKPLV

-470 DEAGIGATA
+470 DEAGIASKA

-515 QAGVAETLKAVAMVH
+515 QAAVAETLKAVAMVH
-530 DRLHLG
+530 ERLGLG

-544 SFGLPNRDV
+544 SFGLPNRDLV
-553 INTAFLTMALQNG
+553 NATFLTMALQNG

-572 NPNSEAMMGALRA
+572 NPNSESMMGALRA
-585 YRVLMNIDKNSLAY
+585 FRLLMNIDKNSLAY
-599 MDAYRDWK
+599 MDAYRDYVP
-607 PAQTVVVAAGTAGV
+607 PAARVSSSAAGTAGA
-621 PGGTGQAGGA
+621 GTAGANGAGSGA
-631 AGTPAQGGA
+631 A
-640 HIGAPAGDTVAAD
+640 HSSIGAPAGDPSAAE
-653 IATRLGDGAAS
+653 IAEKLGDGAAS
-664 LYTAVVRGLAAQG
+664 LYAAVVRGLAAQG
-677 TELTKSLLGTMDSM
+677 TELTKELLTTMDSM

-703 TVGAGFESGRLFLP
+703 TVGAGFESGRVFLP

-731 EIKNHMR
+731 EIKEHIRKSGN
-738 ANGAENVSKGTIVLA
+738 ETVSKGTIVLA

-783 DVEIEAV
+783 DVEISAV
-790 VDAARETGTP
+790 VEAAKKTGTP

-811 LPSMRDT
+811 LPSMKDT
-818 IVALREAGLSCKVV
+818 IAALREAGLSCKVV

-837 LTPEYATEIGA
+837 LTPEYAAEIGA

-854 AKATV
+854 AKMTV
-859 DIAKEVFGC
+859 DIAREVFGV